1 MNFFYARVSTTS
13 QNLERQL
20 VQAHELNITTENKDL
35 FIDKSTGTNFNRT
48 GFVRLLDILS
58 ARNAD
63 GTKGDI
69 LYVAE
74 LDRFGRNYTEIKNNI
89 AVIESLG
96 VEIKF
101 LDIP

>member
-48 GFVRLLDILS
+48 AS
-58 ARNAD
+58 
-63 GTKGDI
+63 
-69 LYVAE
+69 
-74 LDRFGRNYTEIKNNI
+74 
-89 AVIESLG
+89 
-96 VEIKF
+96 
-101 LDIP
+101 